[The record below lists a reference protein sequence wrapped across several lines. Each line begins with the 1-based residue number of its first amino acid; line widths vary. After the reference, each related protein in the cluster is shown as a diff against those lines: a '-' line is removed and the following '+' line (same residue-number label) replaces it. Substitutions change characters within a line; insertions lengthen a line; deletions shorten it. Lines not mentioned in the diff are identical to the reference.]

1 MQTRMGW
8 VVRMSLPDATRSD
21 RIYPLLQNLDLENLA
36 FATLQGTGETLNIE
50 EMNEDELRRLV
61 LVNLARLTVKGEWN
75 GLLSSGSSGAS
86 FVLPNDDSGTNNRFI
101 ISQGPVWGSA
111 DVAATANLSIASK
124 PMAFPFI
131 APKSGNVSEIGINI
145 TTGSAAN
152 VYVAIYS
159 SDSNGMADSRLGYAT
174 IDTTSTG
181 SIYQTSITG
190 TITLVAGTQYWY
202 AVCID
207 QGSRSP
213 YAMSVTADY
222 VPGMGLG
229 AQITQDAVSWF
240 DNSAVAY
247 AIPAASFTN
256 SYTYSSGMPRVCCS
270 LKIA

>member
-1 MQTRMGW
+1 MAFSGEIMP
-8 VVRMSLPDATRSD
+8 LPDASKRSD
-21 RIYPLLQNLDLENLA
+21 RVYTLLQNTDLENLA
-36 FATLQGTGETLNIE
+36 FATLQSTGQTIAIE
-50 EMNEDELRRLV
+50 EMSEDELRRLV
-61 LVNLARLTVKGEWN
+61 LVNLARLSVKGEWD
-75 GLLSSGSSGAS
+75 GLLSTGSSGAS

-101 ISQGPVWGSA
+101 ISQGPVWGCA
-111 DVAATANLSIASK
+111 DVSSTANLSIASK

-131 APKSGNVSEIGINI
+131 APKTGNVTEIGINI

-190 TITLVAGTQYWY
+190 TIELKAGVQYWY

-213 YAMSVTADY
+213 YAMSCNPDY
-222 VPGMGLG
+222 LPGMGMG
-229 AQITQDAVSWF
+229 SQITQDAVSWF
-240 DNSAVAY
+240 DNAATSY
-247 AIPAASFTN
+247 AIPASSFTN
-256 SYTYSSGMPRVCCS
+256 SYTYSSGMPRPLCS